1 MKKDYIR
8 KDNENISD
16 IEFIEKYWTD
26 IWNNQGDIEK
36 KIRKIPSKP
45 EFQIMEPYLNKGK
58 SNFRVLDGGCGL
70 GDWAVYLNKS
80 GYDIVGVDISSDVI
94 AKLKKYFPDV
104 VFQVADIRKTNFPD
118 ASFDIYFSWGVFEHF
133 EEGLQPCIKEA
144 MRLLKPGGILLI
156 SVPSDNLRHSILGIF
171 KKIIKTP
178 NKNGERFYQW
188 RLNRFELSREL
199 SLAGFIVEKSKLIH
213 KRQGIL
219 RCLHHELHLP
229 YEWFI
234 TKALSV
240 VLTPFIPSSFIAHML
255 ITVARKP

>member
-8 KDNENISD
+8 KDNESISE

-26 IWNNQGDIEK
+26 IWNNQEDITR
-36 KIRKIPSKP
+36 KIGKIPSRP
-45 EFQIMEPYLNKGK
+45 EFQIMEPYLNESKG
-58 SNFRVLDGGCGL
+58 NIRVLDGGCGL
-70 GDWAVYLNKS
+70 GDWTVYLNKS
-80 GYDIVGVDISSDVI
+80 GYNVVGVDISSDVI

-104 VFQVADIRKTNFPD
+104 EFQVADIRKTNFPD
-118 ASFDIYFSWGVFEHF
+118 ASFDVYFSWGVFEHF
-133 EEGLQPCIKEA
+133 EEGLQPCIREA

-156 SVPSDNLRHSILGIF
+156 SVPSDNLRQSILGIF
-171 KKIIKTP
+171 KKIIKTA
-178 NKNGERFYQW
+178 NKDGERFYQW
-188 RLNRFELSREL
+188 RFTRSELSREL
-199 SLAGFIVEKSKLIH
+199 SLAGFVVEKSKLIH

-240 VLTPFIPSSFIAHML
+240 LLIPFIPNSFIAHMQL
-255 ITVARKP
+255 AVAKKQ